1 MTATHKNKTFTTLLA
16 AACGGFGFHRF
27 YLSGLKDFWGWVHF
41 ATVPL
46 TLLLVATG
54 ADRPMLFSA
63 MPLVLSALA
72 AIVEALVLG
81 LTPDEKWDA
90 RHNANSGRQSSSSWS
105 LALILV
111 LTTGV
116 GAVAM
121 IAVIART
128 FDLLFTGGAYG

>member
-16 AACGGFGFHRF
+16 AACGGFGLHRF
-27 YLSGLKDFWGWVHF
+27 YLSGLKDFWGWAHF

-54 ADRPMLFSA
+54 DNRPTLFSA
-63 MPLVLSALA
+63 MPLILSTLA
-72 AIVEALVLG
+72 AVVEALVIG

-90 RHNANSGRQSSSSWS
+90 RHNANSRRQSSSNWP

-116 GAVAM
+116 GAVAT

-128 FDLLFTGGAYG
+128 FDLLLTGGAYG